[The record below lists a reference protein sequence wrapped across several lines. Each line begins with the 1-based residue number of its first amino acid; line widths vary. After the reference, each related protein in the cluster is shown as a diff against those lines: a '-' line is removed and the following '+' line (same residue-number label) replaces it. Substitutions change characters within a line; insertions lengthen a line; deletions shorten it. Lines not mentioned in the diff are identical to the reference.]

1 MPQWAHHP
9 ASVPAGTAN
18 NIRLIGAPP
27 VKSVRRYTD
36 PNRRRRPMNR
46 QPLHLARLAAAR
58 RPLLRVLAALGLLVA
73 LGTLC
78 VGSAAARGLP
88 ISPSEYGVSALCS
101 TPAPGYSG
109 CLGLRLV
116 ADDPTAVPNAR
127 IGPDTTVG
135 AEAQPV
141 SQAAPAAIPGAGP
154 ETSEGVEGSEGQSLP
169 AVEFTEPIRG
179 SLSPSN
185 ILSAY
190 GLTGAVPP
198 TPQTIALVDAYDD
211 ATIEHDLDVFD
222 KQFGLSACN
231 AANGCLRKVNQSG
244 KATPLPAS
252 SGEKERGWAQ
262 EIATDVEVSHGVCQS
277 CQIVL
282 VETTSNSNSSLYAGE
297 QTAAAL
303 GVNEISNS
311 WGGQEPNADNAAFN
325 HPGIVITASSGDY
338 GYLDWFSEEPAQAA
352 NYPASSPH
360 VVSVGG
366 TRLTL
371 SAAKTWESETV
382 WNDGG
387 SSGGKLE
394 GSGAGGGGCS
404 ARFGAPAWQLALP
417 NWAAVGCG
425 TTRAVA
431 DISADGDPYSGV
443 AVYDSTESPRGEKG
457 WAAIGGTSVASP
469 IIAAAFALAG
479 GSQGVAYPARLL
491 YENLQQDP
499 ASLHDVVSGSN
510 GECLKK
516 FKKNSGTSGCTV
528 EEEAHQCGA
537 EAICLAGG
545 GYDGPSGV
553 GTPNG
558 LAAFQPPVS
567 GSGAGGGVEPAIA
580 PAPSIVSPPASGT
593 SSPGS
598 VAPPVAA
605 PIVSALKLTRTA
617 LAALTRPRAKV
628 SKVGYSFT
636 INAAA
641 RVRVTIA
648 KRVRVHGHLQW
659 KTVATPLTITTARG
673 SHTGRL
679 SGRTALPRGQYRLTL
694 TPERGTAR
702 SIAFQ
707 IR

>member
-1 MPQWAHHP
+1 M
-9 ASVPAGTAN
+9 
-18 NIRLIGAPP
+18 
-27 VKSVRRYTD
+27 
-36 PNRRRRPMNR
+36 
-46 QPLHLARLAAAR
+46 AA
-58 RPLLRVLAALGLLVA
+58 RPLLGALVAIAALLA
-73 LGTLC
+73 LATGFVGT
-78 VGSAAARGLP
+78 AAARGLP

-116 ADDPTAVPNAR
+116 AGDPEAVPNVRVGA
-127 IGPDTTVG
+127 DTPLG
-135 AEAQPV
+135 AEAQAQSV
-141 SQAAPAAIPGAGP
+141 SSSSSPAAPDAGP
-154 ETSEGVEGSEGQSLP
+154 GPGPEASGNAEAVEGQP
-169 AVEFTEPIRG
+169 VPTVEFTEPIRG

-190 GLTGAVPP
+190 GLTRATPP

-222 KQFGLSACN
+222 KQFALPPCN
-231 AANGCLRKVNQSG
+231 AANGCLHKVNQSG

-282 VETTSNSNSSLYAGE
+282 VETNSNSNSSLYAGE

-303 GVNEISNS
+303 GANEISNS

-360 VVSVGG
+360 VVAVGG

-371 SAAKTWESETV
+371 SAAKMWENESV

-404 ARFGAPAWQLALP
+404 GRFGAPAWQLALA
-417 NWAAVGCG
+417 NWASVGCG

-491 YENLQQDP
+491 YENLQQEP

-528 EEEAHQCGA
+528 EEEARSCTAQ
-537 EAICLAGG
+537 AICLAGD

-558 LAAFQPPVS
+558 LAAFQPPVGGG
-567 GSGAGGGVEPAIA
+567 GSGGGAEPAIA
-580 PAPSIVSPPASGT
+580 PAPSSIVSPPATGT

-598 VAPPVAA
+598 VTAA
-605 PIVSALKLTRTA
+605 PASAPVVSALKLTRSA

-628 SKVGYSFT
+628 SRVGYAFT
-636 INAAA
+636 INTAA

-648 KRVRVHGHLQW
+648 KRIRVRGHLQW
-659 KTVATPLTITTARG
+659 KTISAPITFTTARG

-679 SGRTALPRGQYRLTL
+679 TGRTALPRGQYRLTL

-707 IR
+707 IH

>member
-1 MPQWAHHP
+1 
-9 ASVPAGTAN
+9 
-18 NIRLIGAPP
+18 
-27 VKSVRRYTD
+27 
-36 PNRRRRPMNR
+36 MNT
-46 QPLHLARLAAAR
+46 QPLHRSPLATVACPLLGALVALAALLALANALTGTAAAR
-58 RPLLRVLAALGLLVA
+58 A
-73 LGTLC
+73 
-78 VGSAAARGLP
+78 LP

-116 ADDPTAVPNAR
+116 ADDPANVPNAR
-127 IGPDTTVG
+127 VGPDTTVG
-135 AEAQPV
+135 PEAQ
-141 SQAAPAAIPGAGP
+141 SQSISTPAGAAGP
-154 ETSEGVEGSEGQSLP
+154 DPDPEASEGIEGVEGQSLP
-169 AVEFTEPIRG
+169 TVEYTEPIRG

-190 GLTGAVPP
+190 GLTGATPP
-198 TPQTIALVDAYDD
+198 TAQTIALVDAYDD

-222 KQFGLSACN
+222 KQFGLPSCN

-244 KATPLPAS
+244 KATPLPES
-252 SGEKERGWAQ
+252 GGEKERGWAQ
-262 EIATDVEVSHGVCQS
+262 EIATDVEVSHGVCPS
-277 CQIVL
+277 CRIVL
-282 VETTSNSNSSLYAGE
+282 VETNSNSNSSLYAGE

-303 GVNEISNS
+303 GANEISNS

-360 VVSVGG
+360 VVAVGG

-387 SSGGKLE
+387 ANAGKLE

-404 ARFGAPAWQLALP
+404 GRFGAPAWQLALP
-417 NWAAVGCG
+417 NWSAVGCG
-425 TTRAVA
+425 SMRAVA

-469 IIAAAFALAG
+469 IVAAAFALAG

-510 GECLKK
+510 GECLKR

-528 EEEAHQCGA
+528 EEEARTCTAQ
-537 EAICLAGG
+537 AICLAGS

-558 LAAFQPPVS
+558 LRAFQPPVPGGDS
-567 GSGAGGGVEPAIA
+567 GGGVEPAIA
-580 PAPSIVSPPASGT
+580 PAPSVVSPPASGT

-598 VAPPVAA
+598 AAAAPAPA
-605 PIVSALKLTRTA
+605 PIVSALKLTRSA

-648 KRVRVHGHLQW
+648 RRIRVHGHLRW
-659 KTVATPLTITTARG
+659 RTISAPITFTTARG

-679 SGRTALPRGQYRLTL
+679 TGRTALARGQYRLTL

-707 IR
+707 IG

>member
-1 MPQWAHHP
+1 M
-9 ASVPAGTAN
+9 
-18 NIRLIGAPP
+18 
-27 VKSVRRYTD
+27 
-36 PNRRRRPMNR
+36 
-46 QPLHLARLAAAR
+46 AA
-58 RPLLRVLAALGLLVA
+58 RPLLGALVA
-73 LGTLC
+73 MTAFLALTTGSAGT
-78 VGSAAARGLP
+78 AAARGLP

-116 ADDPTAVPNAR
+116 AGDPQAVANAR
-127 IGPDTTVG
+127 VGANTTLG
-135 AEAQPV
+135 AEAQAQSV
-141 SQAAPAAIPGAGP
+141 SPPASPAAPDAATGPGP
-154 ETSEGVEGSEGQSLP
+154 EASESAEAVAGQSVP
-169 AVEFTEPIRG
+169 TVEFTEPIRG

-190 GLTGAVPP
+190 GLTGATPP
-198 TPQTIALVDAYDD
+198 APQTIALVDAYDD

-222 KQFGLSACN
+222 KQFALPACT
-231 AANGCLRKVNQSG
+231 AVNGCLRKVNQSG

-262 EIATDVEVSHGVCQS
+262 EIATDVEVSHGVCPS
-277 CQIVL
+277 CRIVL
-282 VETTSNSNSSLYAGE
+282 VETSSNSNSSLYAGE

-303 GVNEISNS
+303 GANEISNS

-360 VVSVGG
+360 VVAVGG

-387 SSGGKLE
+387 SSSGKLE
-394 GSGAGGGGCS
+394 GSGADGGGCS
-404 ARFGAPAWQLALP
+404 GRFGAPAWQLALP

-479 GSQGVAYPARLL
+479 GSQGVAYPGRLL

-516 FKKNSGTSGCTV
+516 FKKNSGTSGCTI
-528 EEEAHQCGA
+528 EEQARSCTAQ
-537 EAICLAGG
+537 AICLAGS

-558 LAAFQPPVS
+558 LAAFQPPIS
-567 GSGAGGGVEPAIA
+567 GSGAGGGLEPAVT
-580 PAPSIVSPPASGT
+580 PAPSIVSPPATGT
-593 SSPGS
+593 SSPG
-598 VAPPVAA
+598 AVAA
-605 PIVSALKLTRTA
+605 VPISTPVVSALKLTRSA

-628 SKVGYSFT
+628 SKVGYAFT

-659 KTVATPLTITTARG
+659 KTISSPITFTTARG
-673 SHTGRL
+673 SHTARL
-679 SGRTALPRGQYRLTL
+679 TARTALPRGQYRLTL

-707 IR
+707 IH

>member
-1 MPQWAHHP
+1 MNTQPRHCLRR
-9 ASVPAGTAN
+9 VTA
-18 NIRLIGAPP
+18 A
-27 VKSVRRYTD
+27 
-36 PNRRRRPMNR
+36 
-46 QPLHLARLAAAR
+46 
-58 RPLLRVLAALGLLVA
+58 RPLLGALIALLSLASILA
-73 LGTLC
+73 GT
-78 VGSAAARGLP
+78 AAARGLP
-88 ISPSEYGVSALCS
+88 ISPSEYGVSTLCS
-101 TPAPGYSG
+101 TPEPGHSG

-116 ADDPTAVPNAR
+116 ADDPESVPNAR
-127 IGPDTTVG
+127 VGPEATVG
-135 AEAQPV
+135 PEAQ
-141 SQAAPAAIPGAGP
+141 SQAMPGTAPGSSP
-154 ETSEGVEGSEGQSLP
+154 EASEGGEGQSLP
-169 AVEFTEPIRG
+169 TVEFTEPIRG

-190 GLTGAVPP
+190 GLTGATPP

-222 KQFGLSACN
+222 KQFALPACN

-262 EIATDVEVSHGVCQS
+262 EIATDVEVSHGVCPS

-282 VETTSNSNSSLYAGE
+282 VETNSNSNSSLYAGE

-303 GVNEISNS
+303 GANEISNS

-360 VVSVGG
+360 VIAVGG

-394 GSGAGGGGCS
+394 GAGADGGGCS

-417 NWAAVGCG
+417 NWASVGCG
-425 TTRAVA
+425 TMRAVA

-499 ASLHDVVSGSN
+499 ASLHDVASGSN

-516 FKKNSGTSGCTV
+516 FKKNAGTSGCTV
-528 EEEAHQCGA
+528 EEEAQSCTAH
-537 EAICLAGG
+537 AICLAGG

-567 GSGAGGGVEPAIA
+567 GSGAGGGTEPAVA
-580 PAPSIVSPPASGT
+580 PAPSVASPPTTGT
-593 SSPGS
+593 SSPGGI
-598 VAPPVAA
+598 AA
-605 PIVSALKLTRTA
+605 PAPSAPVVSALSLTRTA
-617 LAALTRPRAKV
+617 VAALTHRRAKV
-628 SKVGYSFT
+628 SKVGFAFT
-636 INAAA
+636 LNAAA

-648 KRVRVHGHLQW
+648 KRVLVRGHVAW
-659 KTVATPLTITTARG
+659 KTISTPATIVGARG
-673 SHTGRL
+673 SQTRRL
-679 SGRTALPRGQYRLTL
+679 VSRTALPRGRYRLTL
-694 TPERGTAR
+694 TPEHGVAR
-702 SIAFQ
+702 SLYFQ
-707 IR
+707 VR

>member
-1 MPQWAHHP
+1 MPQGATSS
-9 ASVPAGTAN
+9 A
-18 NIRLIGAPP
+18 APP
-27 VKSVRRYTD
+27 PYDVRLRADPPIKGSGSYTD
-36 PNRRRRPMNR
+36 ANHRRLSMNSRTSIRSPLGPAARPM
-46 QPLHLARLAAAR
+46 
-58 RPLLRVLAALGLLVA
+58 LGLLLA
-73 LGTLC
+73 LGALL
-78 VGSAAARGLP
+78 VGGASFARSATARGLP

-101 TPAPGYSG
+101 APAPGYSG
-109 CLGLRLV
+109 CLGVRLV
-116 ADDPTAVPNAR
+116 ADDPSAVPNTR
-127 IGPDTTVG
+127 VT
-135 AEAQPV
+135 
-141 SQAAPAAIPGAGP
+141 PAAEEGGGAASSSSDTEGIPGSGP
-154 ETSEGVEGSEGQSLP
+154 ESEEGSEGRSLP
-169 AVEFTEPIRG
+169 TVEYTEPIRG
-179 SLSPSN
+179 SLSPAN

-190 GLTGAVPP
+190 SLSGATPP

-222 KQFGLSACN
+222 KQFGLPACTT
-231 AANGCLRKVNQSG
+231 ANGCFRKLNQNG
-244 KATPLPAS
+244 KTSPLPAS

-262 EIATDVEVSHGVCQS
+262 EIATDVEVAHGVCPA

-282 VETTSNSNSSLYAGE
+282 IETNSNSNSSLYAGE

-325 HPGIVITASSGDY
+325 HPGIVITASSGDA

-387 SSGGKLE
+387 ESNGKLE
-394 GSGAGGGGCS
+394 GAGAGGGGCS
-404 ARFGAPAWQLALP
+404 GRFAAPAWQLALA
-417 NWAAVGCG
+417 NWSSVGCT

-443 AVYDSTESPRGEKG
+443 AVYDSTESPHGEKG

-516 FKKNSGTSGCTV
+516 FHKNSGLSGCTSA
-528 EEEAHQCGA
+528 EEAQTCTVQ
-537 EAICLAGG
+537 AICLAGI

-558 LAAFQPPVS
+558 LAAFQPPTN
-567 GSGAGGGVEPAIA
+567 GGGGTGGEEPAVS
-580 PAPSIVSPPASGT
+580 PAPVVSPPATGT
-593 SSPGS
+593 SSPGPVS
-598 VAPPVAA
+598 VPPPSA
-605 PIVSALKLTRTA
+605 PIVSALSLTRSA
-617 LAALTRPRAKV
+617 IAALNHPRTKV
-628 SKVGYSFT
+628 SKVGFAFT
-636 INAAA
+636 LNAAA
-641 RVRVTIA
+641 RVRVTVA
-648 KRVRVHGHLQW
+648 KRVRVHGRLVW
-659 KTVATPLTITTARG
+659 KAISTPLTIVVTRG
-673 SHTGRL
+673 SHTRRL
-679 SGRTALPRGQYRLTL
+679 SGRATLPPGHYRLTL
-694 TPERGTAR
+694 TPERGTAK

-707 IR
+707 TS

>member
-1 MPQWAHHP
+1 
-9 ASVPAGTAN
+9 
-18 NIRLIGAPP
+18 
-27 VKSVRRYTD
+27 
-36 PNRRRRPMNR
+36 MNR
-46 QPLHLARLAAAR
+46 QPHDHSRRATAA
-58 RPLLRVLAALGLLVA
+58 RPLLGALAAIAVPLALLVLATLGPA
-73 LGTLC
+73 TAGAT
-78 VGSAAARGLP
+78 RGLP
-88 ISPSEYGVSALCS
+88 ISPSEYNVSALCS

-116 ADDPTAVPNAR
+116 AEDPEAVPNAR
-127 IGPDTTVG
+127 VGRDTTLG
-135 AEAQPV
+135 AEAQAQSLSP
-141 SQAAPAAIPGAGP
+141 AAPGAVPGSGP
-154 ETSEGVEGSEGQSLP
+154 EASEGNEGGEGGEGQSLP
-169 AVEFTEPIRG
+169 TVEFTEPIRG
-179 SLSPSN
+179 SLSPAN

-190 GLTGAVPP
+190 GLTGAAPP

-222 KQFGLSACN
+222 KQFGLPACN

-262 EIATDVEVSHGVCQS
+262 EIATDVEVAHGVCQS

-282 VETTSNSNSSLYAGE
+282 VETNSNSNSSLYAGE

-303 GVNEISNS
+303 GANEISNS

-387 SSGGKLE
+387 SNNGKLE
-394 GSGAGGGGCS
+394 GSGADGGGCS
-404 ARFGAPAWQLALP
+404 GRFGAPAWQLALA
-417 NWAAVGCG
+417 NWASVGCG

-499 ASLHDVVSGSN
+499 ASLHDIVSGSN
-510 GECLKK
+510 GECLKR

-528 EEEAHQCGA
+528 EEDARSCTGQ
-537 EAICLAGG
+537 AICLAGG

-553 GTPNG
+553 GTPSG
-558 LAAFQPPVS
+558 LAAFRPPVS
-567 GSGAGGGVEPAIA
+567 GGPPGPGGGAEPAIA

-593 SSPGS
+593 SSPG
-598 VAPPVAA
+598 PVPAA
-605 PIVSALKLTRTA
+605 PVRTPVVSALKLTRSA

-628 SKVGYSFT
+628 SKVGYAFT

-648 KRVRVHGHLQW
+648 ERIRVHGHLRW
-659 KTVATPLTITTARG
+659 KTISAPITFTTARG
-673 SHTGRL
+673 SHTARL
-679 SGRTALPRGQYRLTL
+679 TGRTALAPGQYRLTL

>member
-1 MPQWAHHP
+1 MNSCTFHRSALGP
-9 ASVPAGTAN
+9 ATG
-18 NIRLIGAPP
+18 
-27 VKSVRRYTD
+27 
-36 PNRRRRPMNR
+36 
-46 QPLHLARLAAAR
+46 
-58 RPLLRVLAALGLLVA
+58 PLLGLIFALGALLVSGACFAHSA
-73 LGTLC
+73 L
-78 VGSAAARGLP
+78 ARGLP

-101 TPAPGYSG
+101 APAPGYSG

-116 ADDPTAVPNAR
+116 ANDPSAVPNTR
-127 IGPDTTVG
+127 IRPVAAGVTG
-135 AEAQPV
+135 AASPPSDAEGV
-141 SQAAPAAIPGAGP
+141 PGSGP
-154 ETSEGVEGSEGQSLP
+154 ESEEGFEGQSLP
-169 AVEFTEPIRG
+169 TVEYTEPIHG
-179 SLSPSN
+179 SLSPAN

-190 GLTGAVPP
+190 GLSGATPP

-222 KQFGLSACN
+222 KQFGLPACTT
-231 AANGCLRKVNQSG
+231 ANGCFRKLNQNG
-244 KATPLPAS
+244 KSSPLPAS

-262 EIATDVEVSHGVCQS
+262 EIATDVEIAHGVCQA

-282 VETTSNSNSSLYAGE
+282 IETNSNSNSSLYAGE

-325 HPGIVITASSGDY
+325 HPGIVITASSGDF

-387 SSGGKLE
+387 ESNGKLE
-394 GSGAGGGGCS
+394 GAGAVGGGCS
-404 ARFGAPAWQLALP
+404 GRFAAPAWQLALP
-417 NWAAVGCG
+417 NWSSVGC
-425 TTRAVA
+425 TTARAVA

-443 AVYDSTESPRGEKG
+443 AVYDSTESPHGEKG

-479 GSQGVAYPARLL
+479 GGQGVAYPARLL

-516 FKKNSGTSGCTV
+516 FHKNSGLSGCTST
-528 EEEAHQCGA
+528 EEAQTCTVQ
-537 EAICLAGG
+537 AICLAGV

-558 LAAFQPPVS
+558 LAAFQPPTN
-567 GSGAGGGVEPAIA
+567 GGGGAGGGSEPAVSTA
-580 PAPSIVSPPASGT
+580 PVVSPPATGT
-593 SSPGS
+593 SSPGPVS
-598 VAPPVAA
+598 APAPSA
-605 PIVSALKLTRTA
+605 PIGSGLSLTRSA
-617 LAALTRPRAKV
+617 MAALNHPRAKV
-628 SKVGYSFT
+628 SKVGFAFT
-636 INAAA
+636 LNTAA
-641 RVRVTIA
+641 RVRVMIA
-648 KRVRVHGHLQW
+648 KRVRVHGRLKW
-659 KTVATPLTITTARG
+659 KTISTPLTIVATRG
-673 SHTGRL
+673 SHTRRL
-679 SGRTALPRGQYRLTL
+679 SGHAALPPGRYRLTL

-702 SIAFQ
+702 SIAFETS
-707 IR
+707 

>member
-1 MPQWAHHP
+1 M
-9 ASVPAGTAN
+9 
-18 NIRLIGAPP
+18 
-27 VKSVRRYTD
+27 
-36 PNRRRRPMNR
+36 
-46 QPLHLARLAAAR
+46 AA
-58 RPLLRVLAALGLLVA
+58 RPLLGALVAIAALLA
-73 LGTLC
+73 LATGSAGT
-78 VGSAAARGLP
+78 AAARGLP

-116 ADDPTAVPNAR
+116 AGDPEAVPNTRVGA
-127 IGPDTTVG
+127 DTTLG
-135 AEAQPV
+135 AEAQAQSISPPT
-141 SQAAPAAIPGAGP
+141 SPATPDASPGRGP
-154 ETSEGVEGSEGQSLP
+154 EASEGAEAVEGQSIP
-169 AVEFTEPIRG
+169 TVEFTEPIRG

-190 GLTGAVPP
+190 GLTGAAPP

-222 KQFGLSACN
+222 KQFGLPACS

-262 EIATDVEVSHGVCQS
+262 EIATDVEVSHGVCPS

-282 VETTSNSNSSLYAGE
+282 VETSSNSNSSLYAGE
-297 QTAAAL
+297 QTAASL
-303 GVNEISNS
+303 GANEISNS

-360 VVSVGG
+360 VVAVGG

-387 SSGGKLE
+387 SNAGKLE
-394 GSGAGGGGCS
+394 GSGADGGGCS

-479 GSQGVAYPARLL
+479 GSQGVAYPGRLL

-516 FKKNSGTSGCTV
+516 FKKNAGTSGCTV
-528 EEEAHQCGA
+528 EEEARSCTAQ
-537 EAICLAGG
+537 AICLAGG

-567 GSGAGGGVEPAIA
+567 GGGSGGSGEPAIVPA
-580 PAPSIVSPPASGT
+580 APSVVSPPATGS
-593 SSPGS
+593 SSPGA
-598 VAPPVAA
+598 VTTAPAST
-605 PIVSALKLTRTA
+605 PIVSALKLTRSA

-628 SKVGYSFT
+628 SKVGYTFT

-641 RVRVTIA
+641 RVRLTIA
-648 KRVRVHGHLQW
+648 IRIRIRGHLRW
-659 KTVATPLTITTARG
+659 KNISAPITFTTARG
-673 SHTGRL
+673 SHTARL
-679 SGRTALPRGQYRLTL
+679 TGRTALARGQYRLTL

>member
-1 MPQWAHHP
+1 MNTQPHDHP
-9 ASVPAGTAN
+9 RRATA
-18 NIRLIGAPP
+18 A
-27 VKSVRRYTD
+27 
-36 PNRRRRPMNR
+36 
-46 QPLHLARLAAAR
+46 
-58 RPLLRVLAALGLLVA
+58 RPLLGALVAIVALLVLASGLA
-73 LGTLC
+73 ET
-78 VGSAAARGLP
+78 AAARGLP

-109 CLGLRLV
+109 CLGMRLV
-116 ADDPTAVPNAR
+116 ASDPEAVPNAR
-127 IGPDTTVG
+127 IGADTTLG
-135 AEAQPV
+135 AEAQA
-141 SQAAPAAIPGAGP
+141 QAISAATPGAVSGP
-154 ETSEGVEGSEGQSLP
+154 SLEASEGIEGAEGQSVP
-169 AVEFTEPIRG
+169 TVEFTEPIRG

-190 GLTGAVPP
+190 GLTGATPP
-198 TPQTIALVDAYDD
+198 APQTIALVDAYDD

-222 KQFGLSACN
+222 KQFALPACN
-231 AANGCLRKVNQSG
+231 AVNGCLRKVNQSG

-262 EIATDVEVSHGVCQS
+262 EIATDVEVSHGVCPS

-282 VETTSNSNSSLYAGE
+282 VETNSNSNSSLYAGE

-303 GVNEISNS
+303 GANEISNS

-360 VVSVGG
+360 VIAVGG

-371 SAAKTWESETV
+371 SAAKTWESESV

-394 GSGAGGGGCS
+394 GSGADGGGCS
-404 ARFGAPAWQLALP
+404 GRFGAPAWQLALP

-516 FKKNSGTSGCTV
+516 FKKNAGTSGCTV
-528 EEEAHQCGA
+528 EEEAHSCTAQ
-537 EAICLAGG
+537 AICLAGG

-558 LAAFQPPVS
+558 LAAFEPPVS
-567 GSGAGGGVEPAIA
+567 GGGSGGGAEPAIV
-580 PAPSIVSPPASGT
+580 PVAPSIVSPPASGT
-593 SSPGS
+593 SSPG
-598 VAPPVAA
+598 VVTAA
-605 PIVSALKLTRTA
+605 PISPPVVSALKLTRSA

-628 SKVGYSFT
+628 SKVGYTFT

-648 KRVRVHGHLQW
+648 RRIRVHGHLRW
-659 KTVATPLTITTARG
+659 KTISAPITFTTARG
-673 SHTGRL
+673 SHTARL
-679 SGRTALPRGQYRLTL
+679 TARTALPRGQYRLTL
-694 TPERGTAR
+694 TPELGTAR
-702 SIAFQ
+702 SLAFQ

>member
-1 MPQWAHHP
+1 MNTQPLQHP
-9 ASVPAGTAN
+9 
-18 NIRLIGAPP
+18 
-27 VKSVRRYTD
+27 
-36 PNRRRRPMNR
+36 RRR
-46 QPLHLARLAAAR
+46 ATAR
-58 RPLLRVLAALGLLVA
+58 RALGLLAAPLTLA
-73 LGTLC
+73 L
-78 VGSAAARGLP
+78 VFAASAAARGLP
-88 ISPSEYGVSALCS
+88 ISPSEYGISALCS
-101 TPAPGYSG
+101 TPAPGHSG

-116 ADDPTAVPNAR
+116 ADDPSSVPNAR
-127 IGPDTTVG
+127 IGGQAADG
-135 AEAQPV
+135 ADAESVQPAGADP
-141 SQAAPAAIPGAGP
+141 AAPAGAGSVP
-154 ETSEGVEGSEGQSLP
+154 GSGTEGSEAVEGAEGQSLP

-190 GLTGAVPP
+190 GLTGATPP

-222 KQFGLSACN
+222 KQFGLPTCN
-231 AANGCLRKVNQSG
+231 AANGCFRKVNQSG

-262 EIATDVEVSHGVCQS
+262 EIATDVEVAHGVCQS

-282 VETTSNSNSSLYAGE
+282 VETNSNSNSSLYAGE
-297 QTAAAL
+297 QTAAGL

-360 VVSVGG
+360 VIAVGG

-387 SSGGKLE
+387 ESSGKLE
-394 GSGAGGGGCS
+394 GAGAGGGGCS
-404 ARFGAPAWQLALP
+404 GRFGATPWQLALP
-417 NWAAVGCG
+417 NWSSVGCG

-443 AVYDSTESPRGEKG
+443 AVYDSTESPKGEKG

-528 EEEAHQCGA
+528 EEEARTCTAQ
-537 EAICLAGG
+537 AICLAGG

-558 LAAFQPPVS
+558 LAAFQPPTS
-567 GSGAGGGVEPAIA
+567 GSGAGGGEPAVT
-580 PAPSIVSPPASGT
+580 PAPSAVAPPVTGT
-593 SSPGS
+593 SSPG
-598 VAPPVAA
+598 AAVAA
-605 PIVSALKLTRTA
+605 PLSAPVVSALSLTRTA
-617 LAALTRPRAKV
+617 VAALTHRRAKV
-628 SKVGYSFT
+628 SKVGFAFT
-636 INAAA
+636 LNAAA

-648 KRVRVHGHLQW
+648 KRVLVRGHVAW
-659 KTVATPLTITTARG
+659 KTISTPATIAGARG
-673 SHTGRL
+673 SQTRRL
-679 SGRTALPRGQYRLTL
+679 AGTTALPRGRYRLTL
-694 TPERGTAR
+694 TPEHGVAR
-702 SIAFQ
+702 SLFFQ
-707 IR
+707 VR

>member
-1 MPQWAHHP
+1 M
-9 ASVPAGTAN
+9 
-18 NIRLIGAPP
+18 
-27 VKSVRRYTD
+27 
-36 PNRRRRPMNR
+36 
-46 QPLHLARLAAAR
+46 AA
-58 RPLLRVLAALGLLVA
+58 RPLLGALVAIAALLA
-73 LGTLC
+73 LAS
-78 VGSAAARGLP
+78 GSAAAAAARGVP

-116 ADDPTAVPNAR
+116 AGDPEAVPNTRVGA
-127 IGPDTTVG
+127 DTTLG
-135 AEAQPV
+135 AEAQAQSV
-141 SQAAPAAIPGAGP
+141 SPPTSPAAPDAGLRPGP
-154 ETSEGVEGSEGQSLP
+154 EASEGTEAVAEQSVP
-169 AVEFTEPIRG
+169 TVEFTEPIRG
-179 SLSPSN
+179 SLSPAN

-190 GLTGAVPP
+190 GLTGATPP
-198 TPQTIALVDAYDD
+198 APQTIALVDAYDD

-222 KQFGLSACN
+222 KQFALPACN
-231 AANGCLRKVNQSG
+231 AVNGCLRKVNQSG

-262 EIATDVEVSHGVCQS
+262 EIATDVEVSHGVCPA

-282 VETTSNSNSSLYAGE
+282 VETNSNSNSSLYAGE

-303 GVNEISNS
+303 GANEISNS
-311 WGGQEPNADNAAFN
+311 WGGQQPNADNAAFN

-338 GYLDWFSEEPAQAA
+338 GYLDWFSEEPSQAA

-360 VVSVGG
+360 VIAVGG

-371 SAAKTWESETV
+371 SAAKTWESESV

-387 SSGGKLE
+387 SSSGKLE
-394 GSGAGGGGCS
+394 GSGADGGGCS
-404 ARFGAPAWQLALP
+404 GRFGAPAWQLALP
-417 NWAAVGCG
+417 NWAAVGCS
-425 TTRAVA
+425 TTRAVS

-516 FKKNSGTSGCTV
+516 FKKNAGTSGCTV
-528 EEEAHQCGA
+528 EEEARSCTAQ
-537 EAICLAGG
+537 AICLAGS

-567 GSGAGGGVEPAIA
+567 GSGSSGGAEPTVT
-580 PAPSIVSPPASGT
+580 PAPSIVAPPATGT
-593 SSPGS
+593 SSPGA
-598 VAPPVAA
+598 VATAPAST
-605 PIVSALKLTRTA
+605 PIVSALKLTRSA

-628 SKVGYSFT
+628 SKVGYTFT

-641 RVRVTIA
+641 RVRLTIA
-648 KRVRVHGHLQW
+648 KRIRVHGHLRW
-659 KTVATPLTITTARG
+659 KNISAPITFTTGRG
-673 SHTGRL
+673 SHTARL
-679 SGRTALPRGQYRLTL
+679 TGRTALPRGRYQLTL

-702 SIAFQ
+702 SIVFQ

>member
-1 MPQWAHHP
+1 MNTQPHDHSRRAT
-9 ASVPAGTAN
+9 TA
-18 NIRLIGAPP
+18 
-27 VKSVRRYTD
+27 
-36 PNRRRRPMNR
+36 
-46 QPLHLARLAAAR
+46 
-58 RPLLRVLAALGLLVA
+58 RPLLAALAAIAALLAPATVLA
-73 LGTLC
+73 GT
-78 VGSAAARGLP
+78 AAARGLP

-116 ADDPTAVPNAR
+116 ADDPEAVPNAR
-127 IGPDTTVG
+127 VGPDTTLG
-135 AEAQPV
+135 AEAQ
-141 SQAAPAAIPGAGP
+141 SQSESGAAPGAIPGSGLDA
-154 ETSEGVEGSEGQSLP
+154 SEGIEGAEGQSVP
-169 AVEFTEPIRG
+169 TVEFTEPIKG
-179 SLSPSN
+179 SLSPGN

-190 GLTGAVPP
+190 GLTGATPQ

-222 KQFGLSACN
+222 KQFGLPACT

-244 KATPLPAS
+244 KATPLPGS

-262 EIATDVEVSHGVCQS
+262 EIATDVEVSHGVCPS

-282 VETTSNSNSSLYAGE
+282 VETSSNSNSSLYAGE

-303 GVNEISNS
+303 GANEISNS

-338 GYLDWFSEEPAQAA
+338 GYLDWFSEEPAQTA

-360 VVSVGG
+360 VIAVGG

-394 GSGAGGGGCS
+394 GSGADGGGCS
-404 ARFGAPAWQLALP
+404 GRFGAPAWQLALP

-425 TTRAVA
+425 AMRAVA
-431 DISADGDPYSGV
+431 DVSADGDPYSGV

-528 EEEAHQCGA
+528 EEDARSCTAQ
-537 EAICLAGG
+537 AICLAGS

-567 GSGAGGGVEPAIA
+567 GGGSGGGVEPAVT
-580 PAPSIVSPPASGT
+580 PAPSIVSPPATGT
-593 SSPGS
+593 SSPG
-598 VAPPVAA
+598 PVAA
-605 PIVSALKLTRTA
+605 TPASTPVVSALKLTRSA

-628 SKVGYSFT
+628 SKVGYAFT

-641 RVRVTIA
+641 RVRLTIA
-648 KRVRVHGHLQW
+648 KRIRVHGHLRW
-659 KTVATPLTITTARG
+659 KNISTPITFTTARG
-673 SHTGRL
+673 SHTARL
-679 SGRTALPRGQYRLTL
+679 TGRTALPRGQYQLTL

-702 SIAFQ
+702 SVAFQ

>member
-1 MPQWAHHP
+1 MNTQPHDHRRRSTAARP
-9 ASVPAGTAN
+9 LLGALVAITALLALAAGSAGTA
-18 NIRLIGAPP
+18 
-27 VKSVRRYTD
+27 
-36 PNRRRRPMNR
+36 
-46 QPLHLARLAAAR
+46 AAH
-58 RPLLRVLAALGLLVA
+58 
-73 LGTLC
+73 
-78 VGSAAARGLP
+78 GLP
-88 ISPSEYGVSALCS
+88 LSPSEYGVSALCS

-116 ADDPTAVPNAR
+116 AADPEAVPNAR
-127 IGPDTTVG
+127 VGADTTLG
-135 AEAQPV
+135 AEAQAQSV
-141 SQAAPAAIPGAGP
+141 SPPASSGAPDVGAGA
-154 ETSEGVEGSEGQSLP
+154 GSGAGEDTEAVAGQSVP
-169 AVEFTEPIRG
+169 TVEFTEPIRG

-190 GLTGAVPP
+190 GLTGATPP

-222 KQFGLSACN
+222 KQFGLSACT

-262 EIATDVEVSHGVCQS
+262 EIATDVEVSHGVCPS

-282 VETTSNSNSSLYAGE
+282 VETNSNSNASLYAGE

-303 GVNEISNS
+303 GANEISNS

-360 VVSVGG
+360 VVAVGG

-371 SAAKTWESETV
+371 SAAKTWESESV

-394 GSGAGGGGCS
+394 GSGADGGGCS
-404 ARFGAPAWQLALP
+404 GRFGAPAWQLALP
-417 NWAAVGCG
+417 NWGAVGCG
-425 TTRAVA
+425 TMRAVS

-516 FKKNSGTSGCTV
+516 FKKNAGTSGCTV
-528 EEEAHQCGA
+528 EEEAHSCTAQ
-537 EAICLAGG
+537 AICLAGS

-558 LAAFQPPVS
+558 LAAFQPPVNGG
-567 GSGAGGGVEPAIA
+567 GSGGGAEPAVT
-580 PAPSIVSPPASGT
+580 PAPGIVSPPASGT
-593 SSPGS
+593 SSPG
-598 VAPPVAA
+598 AVAA
-605 PIVSALKLTRTA
+605 TPTSAPVVSALKLTRSA

-628 SKVGYSFT
+628 SKVGYAFT

-648 KRVRVHGHLQW
+648 KRIRVRGHLRW
-659 KTVATPLTITTARG
+659 KTISAPITFTTARG

-679 SGRTALPRGQYRLTL
+679 TGRTALPRGQYRLTL